1 MSVFFT
7 RYRPVIKKSTW
18 FVTQILIITKKSSTY
33 TKGEYSS
40 LSYDINIYIP
50 GSNRFEKKLLMSVFF
65 TIYRPVSKK
74 RTWFVTQIQ
83 IITKKKA
90 RHTLKGTIVVFY
102 SYDINIYTPA
112 FRHFEKKLL
121 MSGFLERNSS
131 CWAKEERDLSRK
143 YTLLLKKT
151 RHALKETIVV
161 FRTALIFISQN
172 ATVLRKNC
180 LCKHFFTKYPPV
192 GKKRTWFVTQIQI
205 ITKKR
210 STYTQGDYSGLSYD
224 INIYMLECRR
234 FEKKLL
240 M

>member
-1 MSVFFT
+1 MPPFWEKIAYVSIFFT
-7 RYRPVIKKSTW
+7 KYRPGGKKRTW
-18 FVTQILIITKKSSTY
+18 FVTQIQIITKKSSTY
-33 TKGEYSS
+33 NQRDYSG

-50 GSNRFEKKLLMSVFF
+50 EFHRFEKKLLMSVFF
-65 TIYRPVSKK
+65 TRYRPVSKK

-143 YTLLLKKT
+143 YTY
-151 RHALKETIVV
+151 
-161 FRTALIFISQN
+161 N
-172 ATVLRKNC
+172 
-180 LCKHFFTKYPPV
+180 
-192 GKKRTWFVTQIQI
+192 
-205 ITKKR
+205 
-210 STYTQGDYSGLSYD
+210 
-224 INIYMLECRR
+224 
-234 FEKKLL
+234 
-240 M
+240 